1 MKQISR
7 AFLLGLFLLSLLLP
21 AFSQAKT
28 DLSTVIIQLLDTA
41 APAPALK
48 EVADAIAA
56 KDMWS
61 NELHEGEG
69 PEPGE
74 DAPPKVF
81 IDYWASRSGK
91 KSSEKSRWRLLEAC
105 LEEPRFYL
113 NVLNLL
119 PDTPKAHDR
128 VKQFLDQADNR
139 RDAYYAEGRQSD
151 LRIWLRRHSS
161 YFREEL
167 IREAKKVDDESTYLK
182 NKEDIEALAN
192 LDWQAASPIIETH
205 LSSNSPNIA
214 AYALGL
220 IYEHTV
226 ESGETAQ
233 ADQLRERLKSVVA
246 NKQLNGNDRKAA
258 FNLIMKH
265 DWQGRDDWFVSLLVQ
280 AGSLAD
286 KDDDEVFDIFTEPV
300 KSDPDKWIPILSK
313 LVWHSNPSIH
323 NGAVFC
329 LAQFTDEETRKDA
342 LEPLLSWL
350 TNPQWALAGD
360 EATRSKVIESC
371 GYAQMPECLQGLL
384 QIVKT
389 EKEDTLSSAA
399 WALAMYRDP
408 RAIPVLRKAIE
419 KASDYHSIRDLI
431 TALIVCG
438 GLSDEE
444 KIASLETIASESK
457 IEVYHFRNES
467 YVNVRG
473 FKTVQGAI
481 GEHLI
486 EKKLVTESVAAGL
499 IERWKIMQKENPQA
513 AENLWLVAKLWNF
526 PAVDAAI
533 ASRIAM
539 GNVDLDTLI
548 AALGRRT
555 SLQINAGA
563 ILQPLFSQGGYRA
576 GISAVV
582 LSDEVAKTAILE
594 SKDIEALV
602 ALLACAR
609 IVHEDLPVNRAGE
622 LLAHEEKLL
631 QFAAERYLE
640 SADTDEARKLIQ
652 ARHAGEALILGARS
666 EFNAKS
672 THREEWDRWENA
684 LREDI
689 KQGRAGEIFGQIEFQ
704 YSDSSP
710 FITRYSF
717 EARVKNDEAEICKR
731 KDTAREEC
739 RKLSPD
745 ELQTLRAV
753 FDKSSFD
760 DLPSVI
766 APMFGVAGDEQEFVR
781 IAKDGGKRVYA
792 ANLGDLFY
800 LSTWS
805 LKNRIPH
812 QHLESVI
819 SNLKSTGDF
828 ELRYALKEKIKTLE
842 VLSADD
848 EHPVERVCGE
858 GSQLRVLLK
867 DKKLRPREEGL
878 GWHALS
884 QGKIGPVAEQ
894 PQACQ
899 ILDNQEDMPEAMRN
913 RWDMKNPLW
922 NIKAGQD
929 FVRFGK
935 WKEQLG
941 LWLCHAG
948 REPKLIAQG
957 SYIYPTISPDGRW
970 LVAIKRLDDQSDIIK
985 IDLRTNK
992 ETKLRTGR
1000 FYYPIAVVPGSGKFL
1015 ISELKDNHF
1024 EQSLLDP
1031 ATGISEKVKGE
1042 FEPLNHQHE
1051 RHLQPVANSREY
1063 WAAIPDFKT
1072 NKTRVGR
1079 YDAQA
1084 FKFTLITELPEI
1096 NFTSANMWVDE
1107 SANRLYIT
1115 YNGHLLMLS
1124 FPAKSGQ

>member
-7 AFLLGLFLLSLLLP
+7 ASLLGLFLLSLLLP

-41 APAPALK
+41 APPTALK

-56 KDMWS
+56 KDEWP
-61 NELHEGEG
+61 NEHNRSEG

-91 KSSEKSRWRLLEAC
+91 KPSEKSRWRLLEAC

-113 NVLNLL
+113 NLLDLL
-119 PDTPKAHDR
+119 PDTAKAHDR
-128 VKQFLDQADNR
+128 VKQFLDQADNG
-139 RDAYYAEGRQSD
+139 RDAYYAEGGQHY
-151 LRIWLRRHSS
+151 LRIWLRRHSR

-167 IREAKKVDDESTYLK
+167 IREAKKVDDENTYLK
-182 NKEDIEALAN
+182 NEEDIEALAN

-205 LSSNSPNIA
+205 LNSNSPHIA

-233 ADQLRERLKSVVA
+233 VDQLRERLKSIVT
-246 NKQLNGNDRKAA
+246 NKQLSGSDRKAA
-258 FNLIMKH
+258 FNLIMQH
-265 DWQGRDDWFVSLLVQ
+265 DWQGRDDWFVSLLAQ
-280 AGSLAD
+280 ASSLAD
-286 KDDDEVFDIFTEPV
+286 KDDDDVFDIFTEPV
-300 KSDPDKWIPILSK
+300 KRDPDKWIPILSK

-329 LAQFTDEETRKDA
+329 LAQFTDEEARKDA

-350 TNPQWALAGD
+350 TNPQWALDGD

-399 WALAMYRDP
+399 SALAMYRDP

-419 KASDYHSIRDLI
+419 KALNDHSIRDLI
-431 TALIVCG
+431 NALIACG

-444 KIASLETIASESK
+444 KIASLEAIASESK
-457 IEVYHFRNES
+457 IDVYHFRNES
-467 YVNVRG
+467 YVSVRG

-539 GNVDLDTLI
+539 GTTDLDTLL
-548 AALGRRT
+548 AALGRRKD
-555 SLQINAGA
+555 LQINAGA
-563 ILQPLFSQGGYRA
+563 ILQPLLSQGGYRA
-576 GISAVV
+576 GISAVM
-582 LSDEVAKTAILE
+582 LSDEVAKRSILE
-594 SKDIEALV
+594 SKDTEALV

-609 IVHEDLPVNRAGE
+609 IVREDLTINRAGE

-640 SADTDEARKLIQ
+640 SVDTDEARKLIQ

-666 EFNAKS
+666 EFNSKS
-672 THREEWDRWENA
+672 TELAEWDKWENA

-689 KQGRAGEIFGQIEFQ
+689 KQGRADEIFGRLEFQ

-717 EARVKNDEAEICKR
+717 EARMKNDEAEICKR

-766 APMFGVAGDEQEFVR
+766 APMFGIAGDEQEFVR

-792 ANLGDLFY
+792 ANLGDLLY
-800 LSTWS
+800 LGTWS

-812 QHLESVI
+812 QQLESVI
-819 SNLKSTGDF
+819 NDLKSTGDF

-858 GSQLRVLLK
+858 GSQLLVLLK
-867 DKKLRPREEGL
+867 DKNLRPRNAMEEGL

-899 ILDNQEDMPEAMRN
+899 ILDNQEDMPEAMRS
-913 RWDMKNPLW
+913 RWGVKNPLW

-935 WKEQLG
+935 WKEQEG
-941 LWLCHAG
+941 LWLCRSG

-957 SYIYPTISPDGRW
+957 SYAYPTVSPDGRW
-970 LVAIKRLDDQSDIIK
+970 LVAIKVVGDQANIIK

-992 ETKLRTGR
+992 ETKLKAGSS
-1000 FYYPIAVVPGSGKFL
+1000 YYPIAVVPGSG
-1015 ISELKDNHF
+1015 
-1024 EQSLLDP
+1024 
-1031 ATGISEKVKGE
+1031 
-1042 FEPLNHQHE
+1042 
-1051 RHLQPVANSREY
+1051 
-1063 WAAIPDFKT
+1063 
-1072 NKTRVGR
+1072 
-1079 YDAQA
+1079 
-1084 FKFTLITELPEI
+1084 
-1096 NFTSANMWVDE
+1096 
-1107 SANRLYIT
+1107 
-1115 YNGHLLMLS
+1115 
-1124 FPAKSGQ
+1124 